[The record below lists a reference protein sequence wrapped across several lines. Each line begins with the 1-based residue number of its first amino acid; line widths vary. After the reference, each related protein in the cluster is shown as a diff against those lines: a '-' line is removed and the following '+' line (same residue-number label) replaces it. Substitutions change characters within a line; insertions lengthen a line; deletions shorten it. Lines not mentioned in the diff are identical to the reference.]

1 MVDKKVKDV
10 VITEEKEQRDLVAD
24 INSNVPQLFI
34 ESQRNLIL
42 NETPRYKIKK
52 RKGKAGL
59 TFDYVDIGYVLEQ
72 LNILT
77 GHRWDFDIEWQL
89 GIPEAIELKQFIVR
103 GRLTLKGSNGE
114 VVSKVNYGKSDIAE
128 KTKGGFLDFGNDM
141 KAAVSDCVKKCSS
154 MFGIALDVYSGG
166 VKRRQDSVHPEAV
179 ITEEQK
185 IRLEAVAVNAKI
197 GDSGLIK
204 VINEMYDYKH
214 IEDIQ
219 RQHFVPIMS
228 KLESMEVETHM
239 NDIPERMQLGF
250 DILNIPKAKRLAV
263 YRSYEK
269 NGTLEELEKK
279 IQDKI
284 KEQKDA
290 KK

>member
-89 GIPEAIELKQFIVR
+89 SIAEAREIKQFIVR
-103 GRLTLKGSNGE
+103 GRLTLTGSEGQ

-128 KTKGGFLDFGNDM
+128 KTKGGF
-141 KAAVSDCVKKCSS
+141 
-154 MFGIALDVYSGG
+154 
-166 VKRRQDSVHPEAV
+166 
-179 ITEEQK
+179 
-185 IRLEAVAVNAKI
+185 
-197 GDSGLIK
+197 
-204 VINEMYDYKH
+204 
-214 IEDIQ
+214 
-219 RQHFVPIMS
+219 
-228 KLESMEVETHM
+228 
-239 NDIPERMQLGF
+239 
-250 DILNIPKAKRLAV
+250 
-263 YRSYEK
+263 
-269 NGTLEELEKK
+269 
-279 IQDKI
+279 
-284 KEQKDA
+284 
-290 KK
+290 